1 MKTTVN
7 KKNGKPDT
15 LYSPEQLYSL
25 RIDSQVIRQLSFK
38 HLLEIEEIIDSMLT
52 RHQLLSPDSTTNE
65 EDYPVHFDK
74 ITTHYADNDC
84 FHTIYSMETCDS
96 NLQCI
101 STKQMKKIAF
111 TILTFL
117 NILEKENSDKKEI
130 PSLPPLSEKYKEE
143 TVSIHI
149 QADSPTDNYFLEET
163 PALCQQT
170 HWSGNDLQPIT
181 TYRITANDQELEI
194 FSLDQ
199 LLRLR
204 KKLTDF
210 FKLK

>member
-15 LYSPEQLYSL
+15 LYASKQYYSL
-25 RIDSQVIRQLSFK
+25 RIGSQALRQLSFK

-65 EDYPVHFDK
+65 EDYPIHFDK
-74 ITTHYADNDC
+74 ITTHYADNDY

-96 NLQCI
+96 YLQCI

-117 NILEKENSDKKEI
+117 NLLEKENSYKKEI
-130 PSLPPLSEKYKEE
+130 PSSPPFSEKYKEE
-143 TVSIHI
+143 AISIHI
-149 QADSPTDNYFLEET
+149 QTDPPADNYFLEET
-163 PALCQQT
+163 PALSQQT
-170 HWSGNDLQPIT
+170 HWSGNDLQPVT
-181 TYRITANDQELEI
+181 TYRITANDQELEV
-194 FSLDQ
+194 SSPDQ

-204 KKLTDF
+204 KKLADF
-210 FKLK
+210 LN